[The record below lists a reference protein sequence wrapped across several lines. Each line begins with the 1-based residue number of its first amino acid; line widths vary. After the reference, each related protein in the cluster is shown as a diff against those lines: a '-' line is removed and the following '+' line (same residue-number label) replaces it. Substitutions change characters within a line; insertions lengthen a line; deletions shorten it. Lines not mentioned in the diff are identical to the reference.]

1 MKGSAPGI
9 PVQNEGP
16 LKAALLCVWKLGATF
31 FLWQI
36 SKEKEGEWIRE
47 TEEVFM
53 SFDSETGDLLH
64 LYIEAWKQLQ
74 ELYITFWKEPDFKP
88 TDFVNVLNGNY
99 MQYNYKGALMAELL
113 VQNQVC

>member
-9 PVQNEGP
+9 PVQTEGP

-36 SKEKEGEWIRE
+36 SKEKERERIRE

-64 LYIEAWKQLQ
+64 LYITEACKQL
-74 ELYITFWKEPDFKP
+74 EEWSVSKLISKK
-88 TDFVNVLNGNY
+88 
-99 MQYNYKGALMAELL
+99 
-113 VQNQVC
+113 